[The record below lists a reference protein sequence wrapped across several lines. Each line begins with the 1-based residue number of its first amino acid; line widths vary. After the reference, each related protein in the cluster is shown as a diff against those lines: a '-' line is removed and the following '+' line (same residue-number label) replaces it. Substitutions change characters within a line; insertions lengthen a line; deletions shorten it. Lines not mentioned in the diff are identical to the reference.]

1 MHTTFK
7 VKYCHKI
14 FDITEIRIE
23 AEKLLKEALEFYKIN
38 YKKIGFDD
46 NHVHCIIDINN
57 YSRPEVAKKLKGYT
71 ARKLLQKFPWMKKP
85 KQLGGLFWNSGLWNP
100 SYYMDSVG
108 KDINFMESYVMK
120 QKYAREHFIQNKLIS
135 Y

>member
-1 MHTTFK
+1 MDEKTKT
-7 VKYCHKI
+7 
-14 FDITEIRIE
+14 IE
-23 AEKLLKEALEFYKIN
+23 
-38 YKKIGFDD
+38 
-46 NHVHCIIDINN
+46 
-57 YSRPEVAKKLKGYT
+57 
-71 ARKLLQKFPWMKKP
+71 
-85 KQLGGLFWNSGLWNP
+85 GLFWNSGLWNP